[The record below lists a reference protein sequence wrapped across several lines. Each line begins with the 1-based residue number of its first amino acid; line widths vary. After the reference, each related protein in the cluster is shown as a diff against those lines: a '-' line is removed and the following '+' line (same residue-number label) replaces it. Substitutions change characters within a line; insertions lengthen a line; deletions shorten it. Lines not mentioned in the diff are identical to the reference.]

1 MRGRARGLKRRR
13 VLTVALAGGL
23 LLAGV
28 GAVYAGVRLARDGVL
43 PGVVV
48 GDTPL
53 GGLDQAELRTALGS
67 HASRRGAD
75 PLTVTGPLPR
85 SAGDALRVD
94 ATDAQ
99 LGYAL
104 DVEATADAVWARGRQ
119 DSPVEALVDHVR
131 AFGATTEVDPVESVD
146 EGVLAAWVSDAV
158 DDLALAP
165 VEGDVVIAGAAVE
178 RVEPRPGAEVDTAA
192 LTVDLRSA
200 AARPR
205 GPSVVPASTVEVP
218 PATTPE
224 AVESVA
230 ALAERAVSAPVVLRR
245 GDVAVQ
251 VAPESI
257 GDALEVVPDG
267 AQLRLE
273 LPAEAVA
280 GAVGDTAA
288 FDVAPVDATVRLEA
302 GPSGPVPTVV
312 DGTDGFGFD
321 DERAAA
327 QLLAVATGGGP
338 RDVTLEG
345 EVVAPERT
353 SDEARAL
360 QITQPV
366 SSFTTQHPAGQS
378 RVTNIH
384 RIADLIR
391 GVVVDPGEV
400 FSVND
405 FVGRRTTENG
415 FVGGG
420 AIQEGEFV
428 EEVGGGVSQFAT
440 TMYNA
445 AFFGGYEIVE
455 HKPHSQYISRYPEG
469 REATLNF
476 PNVDLKIGNNSP
488 HGLLIDTSYTDTSIT
503 VTLWATT
510 WVQVTDQT
518 GPRRNFRG
526 PETIVRSTDELPPGA
541 ERVVQAGGGQGF
553 DVTVTRTLTF
563 PDGRVETEDEVTSYM
578 AEPRIVERGR

>member
-1 MRGRARGLKRRR
+1 MVAVGL
-13 VLTVALAGGL
+13 AAGL
-23 LLAGV
+23 LLAGL

-48 GDTPL
+48 GDTSV
-53 GGLDQAELRTALGS
+53 GGLDRSELGIALRT
-67 HASRRGAD
+67 HASRRGGD

-85 SAGDALRVD
+85 SAGEALRVN

-99 LGYAL
+99 VGYAL

-119 DSPVEALVDHVR
+119 DDPVEALVDHVR
-131 AFGATTEVDPVESVD
+131 AFAGTTEVEPVESVD
-146 EGVLAAWVSDAV
+146 EAVLAAWVADAV

-165 VEGDVVIAGAAVE
+165 VEGDVVIEGAAVE
-178 RVEPRPGAEVDTAA
+178 RVEPRPGAQVDTAA
-192 LTVDLRSA
+192 LTADLRAA

-218 PATTPE
+218 PSITSESVE
-224 AVESVA
+224 AVA
-230 ALAERAVSAPVVLRR
+230 ARAEQAVSAPVVLRR

-257 GDALEVVPDG
+257 GDALEVVADG
-267 AQLRLE
+267 GELRLA

-280 GAVGDTAA
+280 GAVGDTTA
-288 FDVAPVDATVRLEA
+288 FEVAPVDATVRLEP

-312 DGTDGFGFD
+312 DGSDGFGFD
-321 DERAAA
+321 ADRAAA
-327 QLLAVATGGGP
+327 QLLAVATGEGP
-338 RDVTLEG
+338 RDVALEG
-345 EVVAPERT
+345 EVVPPDRT
-353 SDEARAL
+353 SEEARAL

-384 RIADLIR
+384 RIADLLR

-445 AFFGGYEIVE
+445 AFFGGYEIAE

-476 PNVDLKIGNNSP
+476 PNVDLKIRNDSP
-488 HGLLIDTSYTDTSIT
+488 HGLLIDTSYTGTSIT
-503 VTLWATT
+503 VTFWATP
-510 WVQVTDQT
+510 WVQVTEQT

-526 PETIVRSTDELPPGA
+526 PETIVRRTDELPPGV
-541 ERVVQAGGGQGF
+541 ERVVQGGGGQGF

-563 PDGRVETEDEVTSYM
+563 PDGRVETEEEVTSYV
-578 AEPRIVERGR
+578 AEPRIIERGR